1 MALRL
6 KELAKS
12 TRPFVTRG
20 SRVVRCEGCLL
31 PENTCICTARPA
43 PVANSVFVF
52 LMAKGECYKPTNTG
66 RLIADVAK
74 ENYAFSW
81 SRTEPQPELLALLAN
96 PKYAPVIIFP
106 HDGVSPDRCI
116 NSVPVTDNKMPL
128 FIMLDGTWREAG
140 RMFRKSA
147 YLQHL
152 PVLGL
157 QPEAAS
163 DYALREASHAHQLC
177 TAEVGVAVLALA
189 GESHAAQQLQV
200 YFEHFRHQYLLGKPH
215 SKVRQ
220 VN

>member
-31 PENTCICTARPA
+31 PENTCICAARPA

-116 NSVPVTDNKMPL
+116 NSVPVTDNKIPL

-147 YLQHL
+147 YLQHFPCL
-152 PVLGL
+152 ACNQKQRLIMLCERHLMHTSCVPLKWAWQCWRWQANL
-157 QPEAAS
+157 M
-163 DYALREASHAHQLC
+163 LRSN
-177 TAEVGVAVLALA
+177 
-189 GESHAAQQLQV
+189 
-200 YFEHFRHQYLLGKPH
+200 FRSTSSTSGISIY
-215 SKVRQ
+215 
-220 VN
+220 